1 MVKLARLAAFGT
13 SLLVVAAAS
22 ASAQRGTMGLP
33 RLVPAP
39 VATASGAS
47 AAGAPSTGALSPGRV
62 NGGRPGYP
70 AGGVRRSGDLPRL
83 VGSPPPRERAGY
95 TMGTGYGGSSRN
107 NSGYSGYAG
116 DRGTRYWRPP
126 SSHWGVGA
134 GCVGGCIR
142 AGIHSGRFF
151 GSFAF
156 GYPFAIPVYV
166 PYFYDATYYGSTY
179 ESDGGTA
186 NEPYA
191 PESERAYAPSKLIVI
206 GGGTGGGGDALT
218 VETIADSVRLTWL
231 ASGRAARE
239 VMLFVADSTQRRLAT
254 RSTSPAAPAA
264 TFEVATLSAPVAYA
278 GVAVTFADGVT
289 SITLVPYRGGMTG
302 GQRR

>member
-13 SLLVVAAAS
+13 SLMVVAAAS

-47 AAGAPSTGALSPGRV
+47 AAGAPSTGALPPGRV

-95 TMGTGYGGSSRN
+95 TMGTGYGGSSRY
-107 NSGYSGYAG
+107 NSGYSGYSG

-142 AGIHSGRFF
+142 AGIHSGKFF

-191 PESERAYAPSKLIVI
+191 PESERA
-206 GGGTGGGGDALT
+206 
-218 VETIADSVRLTWL
+218 
-231 ASGRAARE
+231 
-239 VMLFVADSTQRRLAT
+239 
-254 RSTSPAAPAA
+254 
-264 TFEVATLSAPVAYA
+264 
-278 GVAVTFADGVT
+278 
-289 SITLVPYRGGMTG
+289 
-302 GQRR
+302 

>member
-22 ASAQRGTMGLP
+22 ASAQRGPHGTMGLP

-39 VATASGAS
+39 TATASGAS
-47 AAGAPSTGALSPGRV
+47 AAGAPSTGALPPGRG

-70 AGGVRRSGDLPRL
+70 AGGVRRSGDLPWL
-83 VGSPPPRERAGY
+83 VGSPPRRERTGY
-95 TMGTGYGGSSRN
+95 TMGTGYGGSSRY
-107 NSGYSGYAG
+107 NSGYSG
-116 DRGTRYWRPP
+116 DRGTRYWQPP

-134 GCVGGCIR
+134 GCVGGCI
-142 AGIHSGRFF
+142 HSRRFF
-151 GSFAF
+151 GSVAI
-156 GYPFAIPVYV
+156 GYPFAVAVYV
-166 PYFYDATYYGSTY
+166 PYFYDATYSGSAY
-179 ESDGGTA
+179 ESDGGIV

-191 PESERAYAPSKLIVI
+191 PEPERAYAPSKLIVI

-218 VETIADSVRLTWL
+218 VETIADSVRLSWL

-239 VMLFVADSTQRRLAT
+239 VTLFVADSTQRRLAT
-254 RSTSPAAPAA
+254 RSTSPAAPTA
-264 TFEVATLSAPVAYA
+264 TFEIATLSAPVAYA

-289 SITLVPYRGGMTG
+289 TTTLVPYRGGPAT